1 MWYTSNMNET
11 QQRLITLASSKNLAR
26 MPLREVASAVGVS
39 TPQLAQHH
47 INQLVKKG
55 LLWIDRRAGTMK
67 LLTQDSSGS
76 VMRIPILGA
85 ANCGPAAQFADDRI
99 EGYLPIAPSLLG
111 LKPNKTYFAVR
122 AVGNSMN
129 RAKILT
135 LGGQKTGINDGDL
148 VVAEK
153 SIPDM
158 LNPYIIAVVDGLANI
173 KKLTLGDG
181 YARLESESS
190 MKYAPIYLEPDLDS
204 IVAGKVVGVV
214 KG

>member
-1 MWYTSNMNET
+1 MNET
-11 QQRLITLASSKNLAR
+11 QQKLIALASSKNLAQ
-26 MPLREVASAVGVS
+26 MPLREIAQAVGVA

-47 INQLVKKG
+47 INQLIRKG
-55 LLWIDRRAGTMK
+55 LLWIDRRAGKMK
-67 LLTQDSSGS
+67 LLTEDTSGS

-85 ANCGPAAQFADDRI
+85 ANCGPALQFANDEI

-111 LKPNKTYFAVR
+111 LKSSKTYFAVR

-153 SIPDM
+153 SIPSTS
-158 LNPYIIAVVDGLANI
+158 NPYIIAVVDGLANI
-173 KKLTLGDG
+173 KKLVLGNG

-190 MKYAPIYLEPDLDS
+190 MKYAPIYLEPNLDS
-204 IVAGKVVGVV
+204 IVAGQVVGVV